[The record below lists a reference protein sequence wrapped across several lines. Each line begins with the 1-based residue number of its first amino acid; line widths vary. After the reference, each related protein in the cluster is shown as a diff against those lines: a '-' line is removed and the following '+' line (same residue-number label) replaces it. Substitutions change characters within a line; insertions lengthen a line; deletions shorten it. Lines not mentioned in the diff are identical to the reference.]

1 MEGLDAEQKKAIFKT
16 LMAQEGSVDG
26 EPISVLDDDF
36 DMS

>member
-1 MEGLDAEQKKAIFKT
+1 MEGLDEQQKKAIFKT
-16 LMAQEGSVDG
+16 LMAKEGSVDG